1 MDQPPHPHEEWAKK
15 RHGKDCV
22 DWWWDTPYGPD
33 GNHRHTG
40 PIDDDKRPALL
51 LNTGLTREQYVA
63 GDFLS
68 YIKDAK
74 DATPTDI
81 WTDAWQTNNLY
92 GYGMRFS
99 LCKED
104 TLPEER
110 DELDRRGFF
119 YLGSRGDCMYFH
131 NPHGELPDMDWL
143 GRIDISYETEGVRL
157 VIQRGRCMCI
167 SYHRDH
173 DAFYW
178 SRVAFDGKDIR
189 DPPTAPSPPPP
200 PPPEVLEQQR
210 VERETRRADLKRR
223 ADAGDRRAQFI
234 IMLGQIAYDFE
245 QESNKEVLRAITL
258 AKEKTEEWENSL
270 SFTEIIP
277 KK

>member
-1 MDQPPHPHEEWAKK
+1 MDHPHEEWAKK

-33 GNHRHTG
+33 GNCRHTG
-40 PIDDDKRPALL
+40 PIDDDKRSALL

-63 GDFLS
+63 GDFLG
-68 YIKDAK
+68 YIKEAK
-74 DATPTDI
+74 DTDPADI
-81 WTDAWQTNNLY
+81 WTDAWQKNNLY
-92 GYGMRFS
+92 DYGMRFS

-110 DELDRRGFF
+110 DELDRRGFS

-143 GRIDISYETEGVRL
+143 DRIDISYKKEGVRL
-157 VIQRGRCMCI
+157 VIQRGRCTRS

-189 DPPTAPSPPPP
+189 DPPTPPLPPPP
-200 PPPEVLEQQR
+200 PLPEVLEQQR
-210 VERETRRADLKRR
+210 IEHQERLADLKRR
-223 ADAGDRRAQFI
+223 AEAGDGRAQFMI
-234 IMLGQIAYDFE
+234 KLGEMALNIQRAYNEEAVRFVLE
-245 QESNKEVLRAITL
+245 AKKIQEEYY
-258 AKEKTEEWENSL
+258 
-270 SFTEIIP
+270 P